1 MQKTVSYT
9 ASWRGSPGLHDILN
23 TMKKMDPSRRNVLSL
38 GAGLAAL
45 TACNSAKQ
53 ESPSMLGAPLSAH
66 GNRSPH
72 VTSVRALPPPDT
84 KTPATGSSRTPLQD
98 TYGIITPSGLHFE
111 RHHSGVPDID
121 PATHELLIHGLV
133 EQPLVYKLEDLKRF
147 PSVSR
152 IHFVECSGNGRSEY
166 SGNLGANPATSHG
179 LASCSEWTGVPVKL
193 LLAEA
198 KVKPEAKWVIAE
210 GGDACRLTR
219 SVPLAKLLDDALIVY
234 GQNGEPIRPE
244 QGYPM
249 RLLLPG
255 WEGNINT
262 KWLRRLNV
270 TDGPAMTEHE
280 TAYYTDLLP
289 DGKARQF
296 SFELEA
302 KSVITRPAGGQK
314 MPGGAGTYE
323 ITGLAWS
330 GRGKIQRVEISVDD
344 GKSWKDAE
352 LQQAGFTKAFTRFR
366 MPGTWDGGAASLQSR
381 ATDDTGY
388 MQPTA
393 DEMLAARGRNYSYHN
408 NQIKVWYVRADGS
421 VSHVAQGV

>member
-1 MQKTVSYT
+1 
-9 ASWRGSPGLHDILN
+9 
-23 TMKKMDPSRRNVLSL
+23 
-38 GAGLAAL
+38 
-45 TACNSAKQ
+45 
-53 ESPSMLGAPLSAH
+53 MLGAPLSKL
-66 GNRSPH
+66 GSRSPH
-72 VTSVRALPPPDT
+72 ETSVRATPPPDN

-121 PATHELLIHGLV
+121 PANHELLIHGLV

-166 SGNLGANPATSHG
+166 SGNLGADPATSHG

-219 SVPLAKLLDDALIVY
+219 SIPMAKLLDDALIVY

-255 WEGNINT
+255 WEGNTNT

-270 TDGPAMTEHE
+270 ADGPAMTTHE

-330 GRGKIQRVEISVDD
+330 GRGKIQRVEISI
-344 GKSWKDAE
+344 
-352 LQQAGFTKAFTRFR
+352 
-366 MPGTWDGGAASLQSR
+366 DGGKTLEGRRIAASRLHQSLHALPNAVDVGR
-381 ATDDTGY
+381 RRGF
-388 MQPTA
+388 
-393 DEMLAARGRNYSYHN
+393 AAIARHR
-408 NQIKVWYVRADGS
+408 
-421 VSHVAQGV
+421 

>member
-1 MQKTVSYT
+1 V
-9 ASWRGSPGLHDILN
+9 RDILN
-23 TMKKMDPSRRNVLSL
+23 NMKKTDPSRRSVLSL

-53 ESPSMLGAPLSAH
+53 ETPSLVGAPLSKH

-72 VTSVRALPPPDT
+72 ETSSRALPPPDT

-147 PSVSR
+147 PAVSR

-166 SGNLGANPATSHG
+166 SGNLGTDPQQSHG

-198 KVKPEAKWVIAE
+198 NVKPEAKWVIAE

-219 SVPLAKLLDDALIVY
+219 SIPIAKLLDDALIVY
-234 GQNGEPIRPE
+234 AQNGEPIRPE

-255 WEGNINT
+255 WEGNTNT

-270 TDGPAMTEHE
+270 ADGPAMTAHE

-314 MPGGAGTYE
+314 MPSGAGAYE

-330 GRGKIQRVEISVDD
+330 GRGKIQRVEISVDG

-352 LQQAGFTKAFTRFR
+352 LQQAGFAKAFTRFR
-366 MPGTWDGGAASLQSR
+366 MPWNWDGGAASLQSR

-388 MQPTA
+388 LQPTA
-393 DEMLAARGRNYSYHN
+393 DEMLEARGRNYGYHN

-421 VSHVAQGV
+421 VSHVAQGA

>member
-1 MQKTVSYT
+1 
-9 ASWRGSPGLHDILN
+9 
-23 TMKKMDPSRRNVLSL
+23 MKKMDPSRRNVLSL

-45 TACNSAKQ
+45 SACNSAKQ
-53 ESPSMLGAPLSAH
+53 ETPSMLGAPLSKL
-66 GNRSPH
+66 GSRSPH
-72 VTSVRALPPPDT
+72 ETSVRATPPPDN

-98 TYGIITPSGLHFE
+98 SYGIITPSGLHFE

-121 PATHELLIHGLV
+121 PANHELLIHGLV

-166 SGNLGANPATSHG
+166 SGNLGADPATSHG

-219 SVPLAKLLDDALIVY
+219 SIPMAKLLDDALIVY

-255 WEGNINT
+255 WEGNTNT

-270 TDGPAMTEHE
+270 ADGPAMTTHE

-330 GRGKIQRVEISVDD
+330 GRGKIQRVEISID
-344 GKSWKDAE
+344 GGKTWKDAE

-366 MPGTWDGGAASLQSR
+366 TPWEWDGGAASLQSR
-381 ATDDTGY
+381 ATDETGY
-388 MQPTA
+388 LQPTG